1 MSKYDHTPIFQKSY
15 ILTVHI
21 YRASSNFKREYKYTL
36 GEKLKN
42 LCNELLDLVVEANS
56 AKEKIKFIE
65 KLDKKLE
72 TLRIHL
78 TLSYDLKAIS
88 PGQMEVLNKQ
98 INEIGKQIGG
108 WQKWAVKIQ

>member
-1 MSKYDHTPIFQKSY
+1 MAKYDHTPIFQKSY

-42 LCNELLDLVVEANS
+42 LCNEMLDLVVEANS
-56 AKEKIKFIE
+56 AKDKPQFIE

-78 TLSYDLKAIS
+78 RLAFDLKAIS
-88 PGQMEVLNKQ
+88 SGQLEVLNKQ
-98 INEIGKQIGG
+98 INEIGRQIGG
-108 WQKWAVKIQ
+108 WQKWAMKN